1 MTAPLAYFLTWTTYA
16 THLRGHHSG
25 STDHRR
31 NQQGNAQILPSPRLE
46 QRDRDR
52 LSDIPYTLTPLART
66 VVTQA
71 IAEHAAFK
79 QWEILAIEVRSNHVH
94 LLICS
99 NTPPEAVMT
108 SCKRWATR
116 ALREAGLLGKDA
128 KVWTRHG
135 STRWINDE
143 DSLNKAFQYITE
155 LQDGPKAEKRYPK
168 TRDPN

>member
-1 MTAPLAYFLTWTTYA
+1 MPPICVAIIRDQQTTDAISKATRRYFPRPVWNNAIAIGSRTYRTRSPLLQEP
-16 THLRGHHSG
+16 L
-25 STDHRR
+25 
-31 NQQGNAQILPSPRLE
+31 LPKPSPSTRHSSNG
-46 QRDRDR
+46 RFSRSRSDR
-52 LSDIPYTLTPLART
+52 I
-66 VVTQA
+66 
-71 IAEHAAFK
+71 
-79 QWEILAIEVRSNHVH
+79 HVH

-116 ALREAGLLGKDA
+116 ALREAGLLGKDP

-155 LQDGPKAEKRYPK
+155 FQEGPKAEKRYRR
-168 TRDPN
+168 TRAPN